1 MLLLHIV
8 WKKRQRTLN
17 DDIMIFDT
25 VTIVICAVLV
35 VLALLSSFLDTFFRK
50 VRAGGDGPSGPTTPC
65 RPVSVIVVADNN
77 AEDLGA
83 NLDSLLSQDYE
94 PGYEVIVVVDKDE
107 DGTGDFLKAYGKR
120 PNLYTTFVPD
130 SSRYMSRRKLA
141 ITLGVKAAKNELIL
155 LTDATC
161 RPVSDKWISVMASRL
176 DEGTDI
182 VMGYSNY
189 IHEAGLFKVFY
200 RFHCEYSNFREAC
213 NGAAYGMAGNNIM
226 FRKDVFMAGNGFQG
240 NLKYLRG
247 EYVFLVNK
255 YAGQGNA
262 AVETSCEGR
271 VEDRVPTRKEW
282 HSVNLFYRETRRH
295 LDRSFSH
302 RLAFNL
308 DMLSLYAGL
317 VAGAGSAVYAVL
329 TQMWLMLPFSAVAL
343 FLPVVVRLL
352 NARRAMRLFGESVP
366 LWKVFPFELR
376 LVWHN
381 LRYAISYRFTD
392 KYEFTSH
399 KS

>member
-1 MLLLHIV
+1 
-8 WKKRQRTLN
+8 
-17 DDIMIFDT
+17 MILDT

-50 VRAGGDGPSGPTTPC
+50 VRAGGDGPSGPATPC

-240 NLKYLRG
+240 NLKYIRG
-247 EYVFLVNK
+247 EYGFLVNK
-255 YAGQGNA
+255 YAGHGNA
-262 AVETSCEGR
+262 AVETNCEGR

-352 NARRAMRLFGESVP
+352 NARRAMRLFGENVP

>member
-1 MLLLHIV
+1 
-8 WKKRQRTLN
+8 
-17 DDIMIFDT
+17 MILDT

-50 VRAGGDGPSGPTTPC
+50 VRAGGDGPSGPATPC

-247 EYVFLVNK
+247 EYGFLVNK
-255 YAGQGNA
+255 YAGHGNA

>member
-1 MLLLHIV
+1 
-8 WKKRQRTLN
+8 
-17 DDIMIFDT
+17 MIFDT

-50 VRAGGDGPSGPTTPC
+50 VRAGGDGPSGPATPC

-77 AEDLGA
+77 AEDLRA

-120 PNLYTTFVPD
+120 SNLYTTFVPD

-247 EYVFLVNK
+247 EYGFLVNK
-255 YAGQGNA
+255 YAGHGNA

-352 NARRAMRLFGESVP
+352 NARHAMRLFGESVP

>member
-1 MLLLHIV
+1 
-8 WKKRQRTLN
+8 
-17 DDIMIFDT
+17 MIFDT

-50 VRAGGDGPSGPTTPC
+50 VRAGGDGPSGPATPC

-77 AEDLGA
+77 AEDLRA

-107 DGTGDFLKAYGKR
+107 DGTGDFLKAYCKR

>member
-1 MLLLHIV
+1 
-8 WKKRQRTLN
+8 
-17 DDIMIFDT
+17 MIFDT

-50 VRAGGDGPSGPTTPC
+50 VRAGDDGPSGPATPC

-77 AEDLGA
+77 AEDLRA

-200 RFHCEYSNFREAC
+200 RFLCEYSNFREAC

>member
-1 MLLLHIV
+1 
-8 WKKRQRTLN
+8 
-17 DDIMIFDT
+17 MIFDT

-50 VRAGGDGPSGPTTPC
+50 VRASGDGPSGPATPC

-77 AEDLGA
+77 AEDLRA

-107 DGTGDFLKAYGKR
+107 DGTGDFLMAYGKR

>member
-1 MLLLHIV
+1 
-8 WKKRQRTLN
+8 
-17 DDIMIFDT
+17 MIFDT

-50 VRAGGDGPSGPTTPC
+50 VRAGGDGPSGPATPC

-77 AEDLGA
+77 AEDLRA

-176 DEGTDI
+176 EEGTDI

-247 EYVFLVNK
+247 EYGFLVNK
-255 YAGQGNA
+255 YAGHGNA

-352 NARRAMRLFGESVP
+352 NARRAMRLFGENVP

>member
-1 MLLLHIV
+1 
-8 WKKRQRTLN
+8 
-17 DDIMIFDT
+17 MIFDT

-50 VRAGGDGPSGPTTPC
+50 VRAGGDGPSGPATPC

-77 AEDLGA
+77 AEDLRA

-189 IHEAGLFKVFY
+189 IREAGLFKVFY

-255 YAGQGNA
+255 YAGHGNA

-381 LRYAISYRFTD
+381 LRYAISHRFTD

>member
-1 MLLLHIV
+1 
-8 WKKRQRTLN
+8 
-17 DDIMIFDT
+17 MIFDT

-50 VRAGGDGPSGPTTPC
+50 VRAGGDGPSGPATPC

-77 AEDLGA
+77 AEDLRA

-247 EYVFLVNK
+247 EYGFLVNK
-255 YAGQGNA
+255 YAGHGNA

-271 VEDRVPTRKEW
+271 VEDRVPTRKEC

-352 NARRAMRLFGESVP
+352 NARRAMRLFGENVP

>member
-1 MLLLHIV
+1 
-8 WKKRQRTLN
+8 
-17 DDIMIFDT
+17 MIFDT

-77 AEDLGA
+77 AEDLRA
-83 NLDSLLSQDYE
+83 NLDPLLSQDYE

-247 EYVFLVNK
+247 EYGFLVNK
-255 YAGQGNA
+255 YAGHGNA
-262 AVETSCEGR
+262 AVETNCVGR

>member
-1 MLLLHIV
+1 
-8 WKKRQRTLN
+8 
-17 DDIMIFDT
+17 MIFDT

-50 VRAGGDGPSGPTTPC
+50 VRAGGDGPSGPATRC

-77 AEDLGA
+77 AEDLRA

>member
-1 MLLLHIV
+1 
-8 WKKRQRTLN
+8 
-17 DDIMIFDT
+17 MIFDT

-50 VRAGGDGPSGPTTPC
+50 VRAGGDGPSGPATPC

-77 AEDLGA
+77 AEDLRA
-83 NLDSLLSQDYE
+83 NLDPLLSQDYE

>member
-1 MLLLHIV
+1 
-8 WKKRQRTLN
+8 
-17 DDIMIFDT
+17 MIFDT

-50 VRAGGDGPSGPTTPC
+50 VRAGGDGPSGPATPC

-77 AEDLGA
+77 AEDLRA

-182 VMGYSNY
+182 VMSYSNY

-247 EYVFLVNK
+247 EYGFLVNK
-255 YAGQGNA
+255 YAGHGNA

-352 NARRAMRLFGESVP
+352 NARRAMRLFGENVP

>member
-1 MLLLHIV
+1 
-8 WKKRQRTLN
+8 
-17 DDIMIFDT
+17 MIFDT

-50 VRAGGDGPSGPTTPC
+50 VRAGGDGPSGPATPC

-77 AEDLGA
+77 AEDLRA

-247 EYVFLVNK
+247 EYGFLVNK
-255 YAGQGNA
+255 YAGHGNA

-352 NARRAMRLFGESVP
+352 NARRAMRLFGKSVP

>member
-1 MLLLHIV
+1 
-8 WKKRQRTLN
+8 
-17 DDIMIFDT
+17 MIFDT

-50 VRAGGDGPSGPTTPC
+50 VRAGGDGPSGPATPC

-77 AEDLGA
+77 AEDLRA

-247 EYVFLVNK
+247 EYGFLVNK
-255 YAGQGNA
+255 YAGHGNA

-302 RLAFNL
+302 RLVFNL

>member
-1 MLLLHIV
+1 
-8 WKKRQRTLN
+8 
-17 DDIMIFDT
+17 MIFDT

-50 VRAGGDGPSGPTTPC
+50 VRAGGDGPSGPATPC

-77 AEDLGA
+77 AEDLRA

-94 PGYEVIVVVDKDE
+94 PAYEVIVVVDKDE

>member
-1 MLLLHIV
+1 
-8 WKKRQRTLN
+8 
-17 DDIMIFDT
+17 MIFDT

-50 VRAGGDGPSGPTTPC
+50 VRAGGDGPSGPATPC

-77 AEDLGA
+77 AEDLRA

-141 ITLGVKAAKNELIL
+141 ITLGVKAAKNELSL

-247 EYVFLVNK
+247 EYGFLVNK
-255 YAGQGNA
+255 YAGHGNA

>member
-1 MLLLHIV
+1 
-8 WKKRQRTLN
+8 
-17 DDIMIFDT
+17 MIFDT

-50 VRAGGDGPSGPTTPC
+50 VRAGGDGPSGPATPC

-77 AEDLGA
+77 AEDLRA

-226 FRKDVFMAGNGFQG
+226 FREDVFMAGNGFQG

-247 EYVFLVNK
+247 EYGFLVNK
-255 YAGQGNA
+255 YAGHGNA

>member
-1 MLLLHIV
+1 
-8 WKKRQRTLN
+8 
-17 DDIMIFDT
+17 MIFDT

-50 VRAGGDGPSGPTTPC
+50 VRAGGDGPSGPATPC

-247 EYVFLVNK
+247 EYGFLVNK
-255 YAGQGNA
+255 YAGHGNA

-282 HSVNLFYRETRRH
+282 HIVNLFYRETRRH

-352 NARRAMRLFGESVP
+352 NARRAMRLFGENVP

>member
-1 MLLLHIV
+1 
-8 WKKRQRTLN
+8 
-17 DDIMIFDT
+17 MIFDT

-50 VRAGGDGPSGPTTPC
+50 VRAGGDGPSGPATPC

-77 AEDLGA
+77 AEDLRA

-189 IHEAGLFKVFY
+189 THEAGLFKVFY

-352 NARRAMRLFGESVP
+352 NARRAMRLFGENVP

>member
-1 MLLLHIV
+1 
-8 WKKRQRTLN
+8 
-17 DDIMIFDT
+17 MIFDT

-50 VRAGGDGPSGPTTPC
+50 VRAGGDGPSGPATPC

-77 AEDLGA
+77 AEDLRA

-120 PNLYTTFVPD
+120 HNLYTTFVPD

>member
-1 MLLLHIV
+1 
-8 WKKRQRTLN
+8 
-17 DDIMIFDT
+17 MIFDT

-50 VRAGGDGPSGPTTPC
+50 VRAGGNGPSGPATPC

-77 AEDLGA
+77 AEDLRA

>member
-1 MLLLHIV
+1 
-8 WKKRQRTLN
+8 
-17 DDIMIFDT
+17 MIFDT

-50 VRAGGDGPSGPTTPC
+50 VHAGGDGPSGPATPC

-77 AEDLGA
+77 AEDLRA

>member
-1 MLLLHIV
+1 
-8 WKKRQRTLN
+8 
-17 DDIMIFDT
+17 MIFDT

-50 VRAGGDGPSGPTTPC
+50 VRAGGDGPSGPATPC

-247 EYVFLVNK
+247 EYGFLVNK
-255 YAGQGNA
+255 YAGHGNA

-366 LWKVFPFELR
+366 LWKVFPLELR

>member
-1 MLLLHIV
+1 
-8 WKKRQRTLN
+8 
-17 DDIMIFDT
+17 MIFDT

-50 VRAGGDGPSGPTTPC
+50 VRAGGDGPSGPATPC

-77 AEDLGA
+77 AEDLRA

-255 YAGQGNA
+255 YARQGNA

>member
-1 MLLLHIV
+1 
-8 WKKRQRTLN
+8 
-17 DDIMIFDT
+17 MIFDT

-50 VRAGGDGPSGPTTPC
+50 VRAGGDGPSGPATPC

-77 AEDLGA
+77 AEDLRD

-247 EYVFLVNK
+247 EYGFLVNK
-255 YAGQGNA
+255 YAGHGNA

>member
-1 MLLLHIV
+1 
-8 WKKRQRTLN
+8 
-17 DDIMIFDT
+17 MIFDT

-50 VRAGGDGPSGPTTPC
+50 VRAGGDGPSGPATPC

-77 AEDLGA
+77 AEDLRA

-255 YAGQGNA
+255 YAKQGNTVVNIDA
-262 AVETSCEGR
+262 DGR
-271 VEDRVPTRKEW
+271 LAECAPSKKAW
-282 HSVNLFYRETRRH
+282 HNKNIFYVETRRH
-295 LDRSFSH
+295 LSRSAMH
-302 RLAFNL
+302 RFRFNL
-308 DMLSLYAGL
+308 DMSSLHACL
-317 VAGAGSAVYAVL
+317 LSAVCSAAWAAVSGA
-329 TQMWLMLPFSAVAL
+329 WLILPFSFAALLAPLAV
-343 FLPVVVRLL
+343 RTL
-352 NARRAMRLFGESVP
+352 NAKRAMGVFGVDVP
-366 LWKVFPFELR
+366 LWKVFPFETDII
-376 LVWHN
+376 WHN
-381 LRYAISYRFTD
+381 LKYAINYKFAD
-392 KYEFTSH
+392 KYEFISH

>member
-1 MLLLHIV
+1 
-8 WKKRQRTLN
+8 
-17 DDIMIFDT
+17 MIFDT

-50 VRAGGDGPSGPTTPC
+50 VRAGGDGPSGPATPC

-77 AEDLGA
+77 AEDLRA

-247 EYVFLVNK
+247 EYGFLVNK
-255 YAGQGNA
+255 YAGHGNA

-271 VEDRVPTRKEW
+271 VEDRVPTCKEW

-317 VAGAGSAVYAVL
+317 VAGAGLAVYAVL

>member
-1 MLLLHIV
+1 
-8 WKKRQRTLN
+8 
-17 DDIMIFDT
+17 MIFDT

-35 VLALLSSFLDTFFRK
+35 VLALQSSFLDTFFRK
-50 VRAGGDGPSGPTTPC
+50 VRAGGDGPSGPATPC

-247 EYVFLVNK
+247 EYGFLVNK
-255 YAGQGNA
+255 YAGHGNA

>member
-1 MLLLHIV
+1 
-8 WKKRQRTLN
+8 
-17 DDIMIFDT
+17 MIFDT

-50 VRAGGDGPSGPTTPC
+50 VRAGGDGPSGPATPC

-77 AEDLGA
+77 AEDLRA

-247 EYVFLVNK
+247 EYGYLVNK
-255 YAGQGNA
+255 YAGHGNA
-262 AVETSCEGR
+262 AVETSYEGR

-282 HSVNLFYRETRRH
+282 HSVNLFYRGTRRH

>member
-1 MLLLHIV
+1 
-8 WKKRQRTLN
+8 
-17 DDIMIFDT
+17 MIFDT

-50 VRAGGDGPSGPTTPC
+50 VRAGGDGPSGPATPC

-77 AEDLGA
+77 AEDLRV

-247 EYVFLVNK
+247 EYGFLVNK
-255 YAGQGNA
+255 YAGHGNA

>member
-1 MLLLHIV
+1 
-8 WKKRQRTLN
+8 
-17 DDIMIFDT
+17 MIFDT

-50 VRAGGDGPSGPTTPC
+50 VRAGGDGPSGPATPC

-77 AEDLGA
+77 AEDLRA

-247 EYVFLVNK
+247 EYGYLVNK
-255 YAGQGNA
+255 YAGHGNA
-262 AVETSCEGR
+262 AVETSYEGR

>member
-1 MLLLHIV
+1 
-8 WKKRQRTLN
+8 
-17 DDIMIFDT
+17 MIFDT

-50 VRAGGDGPSGPTTPC
+50 VRAGGDGPSGPATPC

-77 AEDLGA
+77 AEDLRA

-161 RPVSDKWISVMASRL
+161 RPVSDKWISVMTSRL

-247 EYVFLVNK
+247 EYGFLVNK
-255 YAGQGNA
+255 YAGHGNA